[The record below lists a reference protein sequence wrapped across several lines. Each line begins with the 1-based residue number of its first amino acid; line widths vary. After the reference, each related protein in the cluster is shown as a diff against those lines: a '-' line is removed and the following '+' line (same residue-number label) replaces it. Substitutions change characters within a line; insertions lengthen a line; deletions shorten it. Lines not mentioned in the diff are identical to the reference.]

1 MIPNKTPYEA
11 MVYAEYPSCPGIS
24 PQMLVVNEPE
34 RRVLNRVGPK
44 KRTAAE
50 MNHLV
55 EWTFNHRV

>member
-1 MIPNKTPYEA
+1 